1 MSIQT
6 EITRIESAKTAIATA
21 IEGKGVTVP
30 NGTLIDGMASLIE
43 SIEAGGGD
51 FDFSSFCFPVTK
63 AVSGTFI
70 QSQNVTSVTINHG
83 LGITPKIII
92 VFCTDISSLIGVS
105 MRTCKGAIMIMNRF
119 YRGNFPKNPIDEPLY
134 MVSLNFSLLRS
145 TSTEFSIYSQ
155 QYSNNGTIVE
165 GRDSF
170 NPFHSLSG
178 TNASF
183 SLRGIDFEENSKREI
198 TFSPYASSSHAYIVG
213 GVEYAYFAAG

>member
-1 MSIQT
+1 MSIQS

-30 NGTLIDGMASLIE
+30 DGTLLDGMAPLIE

-70 QSQNVTSVTINHG
+70 QSENDTTKTINHG

-92 VFCTDISSLIGVS
+92 VFCTDTSSLIGVS

-119 YRGNFPKNPIDEPLY
+119 YNGNFPKNPIDEPLY
-134 MVSLNFSLLRS
+134 MVSLNFSLPSS
-145 TSTEFSIYSQ
+145 TSTKFYIYGQ

-165 GRDSF
+165 GSGSF
-170 NPFHSLSG
+170 NPFYSSSG
-178 TNASF
+178 SNASF
-183 SLRGIDFEENSKREI
+183 TLYGDNLEENSKQRI
-198 TFSPYASSSHAYIVG
+198 IFSPYAGSAHAYIVG

>member
-1 MSIQT
+1 MSVQT

-30 NGTLIDGMASLIE
+30 SGTLLDGMAPLIE

-70 QSQNVTSVTINHG
+70 QSQNTTSNIIEHG

-92 VFCTDISSLIGVS
+92 VFCTDTSSLIGVS

-119 YRGNFPKNPIDEPLY
+119 YHGDFPKNPIDEPLH
-134 MVSLNFSLLRS
+134 MVSLNFSLPS
-145 TSTEFSIYSQ
+145 PTSTKFAIYGQ

-165 GRDSF
+165 GRDSY
-170 NPFHSLSG
+170 NPFYSSSG
-178 TNASF
+178 NNASF
-183 SLRGIDFEENSKREI
+183 CLDGHNYEGSSKLRIK
-198 TFSPYASSSHAYIVG
+198 FSPHAGSFNAYIVG
-213 GVEYAYFAAG
+213 GVEYAYFVAG